1 MANELESLEKEKD
14 GLESL
19 GILTFLRSY
28 SKDGKENYAQTV
40 ERYLQFWRN
49 RYPSLAGQINGYG
62 QALHEKA
69 VVPSM
74 RMFQFAG
81 EAVEKSEARAFNC
94 CYLGIEDFKDFAD
107 MCYLLAC
114 GCGVGVSVQKEYVD
128 AMPTVSEGHEDSFV
142 VPDTKEGWADSFQML
157 CENPKLRFDYRLVR
171 PAGAPI
177 SSGGTACL
185 TGDTLLFKDRKKS
198 RSQNTITVRDL
209 YNLKNGDKGYTLK
222 GVKIRSLDEDTGEFF
237 RNSVVDVVTNGVAEV
252 FIIKTLRGYAVKA
265 TGNHRFLTNSGE
277 YKQVSEFRVG
287 ELIGVNGSVELKTG
301 TCLDCGSPVSR
312 RASRCLSCANNAQ
325 KKDDCSATTAR
336 ARAENKALRKT
347 YCEMC
352 GESHDFN
359 VTAGNP
365 CLQNHHMDRNP
376 HNNSKDNITTLCE
389 SCHHTLHAREDKFG
403 DAYAHRYLDFDEI
416 ESIDSA
422 GYEEVF
428 DVSMAAPHHNFI
440 ANGFVSHNSGPH
452 PLMEAHAKIR
462 TILSTQVRKQLR
474 PIDVAD
480 ITCLIAQAIVAGASR
495 RSAIIILFSSDDA
508 EMLNYKQGNWWDEN
522 PQRMKANVSGV
533 SVKGGYETDRAIQGL
548 FTTAYGEPGVVLTE
562 KTDTLANTGT
572 NPCVSGDTTVLTPEG
587 PKRIDSLVGVPT
599 VIWNGF
605 EWSDVVPEVTGHNQ
619 KMLKV
624 AFSNGS
630 VLRCTENHTF
640 HLHGGSGGS
649 EMKPAVELT
658 PGDAIYKFYLPDDG
672 ENKVGRVSVVS
683 VTADGV
689 DPSVYCFNEPKRHT
703 VIFNGVLTGNC
714 GEISL
719 RSREM
724 CNLTEIISPNLRS
737 ESDFLFAC
745 RAAAFFGTLQA
756 SLTNF
761 TYIKP
766 EWKKNCDEDA
776 LLGVSIT
783 GCAQAP
789 KFITKQLLREGAL
802 EVIKQNQTTA
812 KKIGINTAKRLTCV
826 KPSGSTSC
834 VMGTTSGIHAAHGE
848 YVIRRVRVTKLSPLA
863 QSLIAKFGISD
874 SENVVTEHGT
884 FILPT
889 DKYSFIV
896 HEAYSDKD
904 IVLQFPC
911 HYQNAIYR
919 KDESAVELLER
930 MAEVYENW
938 VKPGHIEGQE
948 TNNVSITVSYK
959 PEEVG
964 EVSQWMKDNQDK
976 YRGISVLPDDCTA
989 YPLLPFEEV
998 SKEEWLKY
1006 YERFPV
1012 INWEVFGISS
1022 NASGSS
1028 ACSGGGCE
1036 VNSL

>member
-14 GLESL
+14 GLGSL

-40 ERYLQFWRN
+40 ERYLQFWRDK
-49 RYPSLAGQINGYG
+49 YPTLIGQINGYG

-81 EAVEKSEARAFNC
+81 EAVEKANARSFNC

-128 AMPTVSEGHEDSFV
+128 AMPAVQEGHEYSFV

-157 CENPKLRFDYRLVR
+157 CENPKLRFDYGLVR

-177 SSGGTACL
+177 SSGGTA
-185 TGDTLLFKDRKKS
+185 
-198 RSQNTITVRDL
+198 
-209 YNLKNGDKGYTLK
+209 
-222 GVKIRSLDEDTGEFF
+222 
-237 RNSVVDVVTNGVAEV
+237 
-252 FIIKTLRGYAVKA
+252 
-265 TGNHRFLTNSGE
+265 
-277 YKQVSEFRVG
+277 
-287 ELIGVNGSVELKTG
+287 
-301 TCLDCGSPVSR
+301 
-312 RASRCLSCANNAQ
+312 
-325 KKDDCSATTAR
+325 
-336 ARAENKALRKT
+336 
-347 YCEMC
+347 
-352 GESHDFN
+352 
-359 VTAGNP
+359 
-365 CLQNHHMDRNP
+365 
-376 HNNSKDNITTLCE
+376 
-389 SCHHTLHAREDKFG
+389 
-403 DAYAHRYLDFDEI
+403 
-416 ESIDSA
+416 
-422 GYEEVF
+422 
-428 DVSMAAPHHNFI
+428 
-440 ANGFVSHNSGPH
+440 SGPG

-462 TILSTQVRKQLR
+462 AILSARLDKHLR

-480 ITCLIAQAIVAGASR
+480 ITCLIAQAIVSGGSR

-522 PQRMKANVSGV
+522 PQRMKANISSVSNRNT
-533 SVKGGYETDRAIQGL
+533 SETEGRIDAL
-548 FTTAYGEPGVVLTE
+548 FMTKFGEPGLILQHKASNKE
-562 KTDTLANTGT
+562 NTGG
-572 NPCVSGDTTVLTPEG
+572 NPCL
-587 PKRIDSLVGVPT
+587 
-599 VIWNGF
+599 
-605 EWSDVVPEVTGHNQ
+605 
-619 KMLKV
+619 
-624 AFSNGS
+624 
-630 VLRCTENHTF
+630 
-640 HLHGGSGGS
+640 
-649 EMKPAVELT
+649 
-658 PGDAIYKFYLPDDG
+658 
-672 ENKVGRVSVVS
+672 
-683 VTADGV
+683 
-689 DPSVYCFNEPKRHT
+689 
-703 VIFNGVLTGNC
+703 
-714 GEISL
+714 EISL
-719 RSREM
+719 RSRQM

-766 EWKKNCDEDA
+766 EWKKDCDEDA

-789 KFITKQLLREGAL
+789 KFVTKQLLREGAL

-812 KKIGINTAKRLTCV
+812 KKIGINPAKRLTCV

-834 VMGTTSGIHAAHGE
+834 VMGTASGIHAAHGE
-848 YVIRRVRVTKLSPLA
+848 YVIRRVRVTKLSLLA

-874 SENVVTEHGT
+874 SENAVTEHGT

-919 KDESAVELLER
+919 KNESAVELLER